1 MTITNRAVPLLHR
14 KEWQMMTPAPVA
26 TAAGSFVIHD
36 GADLDNLALLVASAT
51 THYLY
56 HHDED
61 AWVQIPS
68 GALAG
73 TFGAGAC
80 GARLRWSAPVT
91 ANGGTTTTIT
101 TTAAITSLA
110 IGRTVRMLTG
120 TAANVG
126 KERTVASVL
135 VTPGGTS
142 TITLTSPLPSP
153 VANADTFAVDVGRF
167 AVLNAGT
174 LAAGAFKFFDALT
187 MTWGA
192 NLSITGLPATWGI
205 DGKMISTPSHV
216 AYATG
221 TATAGAATTLTNAA
235 KTWTVNQWAN
245 YQVRITAGTGA
256 GQVRTIASNT
266 ATVLTVSSA
275 WTTTP
280 DATSVYSIEGNDDYL
295 YLAGNNAVTL
305 YRYSISANT
314 WSALA
319 PGVARAAAPGVVGMS
334 LNWGSSTGDP
344 LWANESDIRDGRYLY
359 SFRGGATSALDRY
372 DIALNAWATITYGP
386 LAETFATG
394 SSYDLSGRYIFI
406 RKDSTHRFFKF
417 SIRGDLLEPLA
428 TNLYP
433 DGAAVLGDKLWVKQ
447 LDSSGSVA
455 WLYSLANSGTVL
467 HRLMLI

>member
-14 KEWQMMTPAPVA
+14 KEWQVMTPAPVA

-36 GADLDNLALLVASAT
+36 VDDTDNLALLVASAT

-126 KERTVASVL
+126 QERTVASVL
-135 VTPGGTS
+135 ITPGGTS
-142 TITLTSPLPSP
+142 TMTVTPALPAA
-153 VANADTFAVDVGRF
+153 VAASDTCAVDVGRF
-167 AVLNAGT
+167 AVLSAGT
-174 LAAGAFKFFDALT
+174 LAAGSFKVFDPLT
-187 MTWGA
+187 MTWGG
-192 NLSITGLPATWGI
+192 NLSITGLPATWGA
-205 DGKMISTPSHV
+205 DGKMVASTSHED
-216 AYATG
+216 YAMG
-221 TATAGAATTLTNAA
+221 TATAGGATTLTAGG
-235 KTWTVNQWAN
+235 KTWTVNQWSN
-245 YQVRITAGTGA
+245 SQVRITAGTGA

-266 ATVLTVSSA
+266 ATALTVSAA
-275 WTTTP
+275 WATNP
-280 DATSVYSIEGNDDYL
+280 DATSVYAVEGNDDHI
-295 YLAGNNAVTL
+295 YLAGNGAVTMH
-305 YRYSISANT
+305 RYSLSANT
-314 WSALA
+314 WSALT
-319 PGVARAAAPGVVGMS
+319 PGVARALGAAAGMS
-334 LNWGSSTGDP
+334 LNWAPRTGDP

-372 DIALNAWATITYGP
+372 DIAANAWATITYGP
-386 LAETFATG
+386 LAETFAAG
-394 SSYDLSGRYIFI
+394 SSYDLRGRYIFI
-406 RKDSTHRFFKF
+406 RKDATHRFFKL
-417 SIRGDLLEPLA
+417 SIRGGLLEPLA

-455 WLYSLANSGTVL
+455 WLYSLTNSGTVL

>member
-1 MTITNRAVPLLHR
+1 MTITNRAGPLLHR

-26 TAAGSFVIHD
+26 TAAGAFVVHD

-51 THYLY
+51 IHHLY

-120 TAANVG
+120 TAANIG
-126 KERTVASVL
+126 QERTVASVL
-135 VTPGGTS
+135 ITPGGTS
-142 TITLTSPLPSP
+142 TMTVTPALPAA
-153 VANADTFAVDVGRF
+153 VAASDTCAVDVGRF
-167 AVLNAGT
+167 AVLSAGT
-174 LAAGAFKFFDALT
+174 LAAGSFKLFDPLT
-187 MTWGA
+187 MTWGG
-192 NLSITGLPATWGI
+192 NLSITGLPATWGT
-205 DGKMISTPSHV
+205 DGKMVATTSHETF
-216 AYATG
+216 ATG
-221 TATAGAATTLTNAA
+221 TATAGAASTLTDTA
-235 KTWTVNQWAN
+235 KAWTVNQWAN
-245 YQVRITAGTGA
+245 SQVRIAAGTGE
-256 GQVRTIASNT
+256 GQIRTVASNT
-266 ATVLTVSSA
+266 ATVLTVSAA
-275 WTTTP
+275 WGTSP
-280 DATSVYSIEGNDDYL
+280 DATSVYVLSGNDDHI
-295 YLAGNNAVTL
+295 YLAGNNASVTM
-305 YRYSISANT
+305 YRYSLSANT

-319 PGVARAAAPGVVGMS
+319 PGVARAAAPSAGMS

-359 SFRGGATSALDRY
+359 SFRGGGTSALDRY
-372 DIALNAWATITYGP
+372 DIAANAWATITYGP
-386 LAETFATG
+386 LAETFAVG
-394 SSYDLSGRYIFI
+394 SSYDLRGRYIFI
-406 RKDSTHRFFKF
+406 RKDATHRFFKL
-417 SIRGDLLEPLA
+417 SIRGGLLEPLA

-433 DGAAVLGDKLWVKQ
+433 DGGAVLGDKLWVKQ

-455 WLYSLANSGTVL
+455 WLYSLTNSGTVL

>member
-26 TAAGSFVIHD
+26 TAAGSFVVHD
-36 GADLDNLALLVASAT
+36 VADTDNLALLVASAT
-51 THYLY
+51 VHYLY

-126 KERTVASVL
+126 QVRTVASVL
-135 VTPGGTS
+135 ITPGGTS
-142 TITLTSPLPSP
+142 TMTVTPALPAA
-153 VANADTFAVDVGRF
+153 VAASDTCAVDVGRF

-174 LAAGAFKFFDALT
+174 IVAGAFKFFDALT

-192 NLSITGLPATWGI
+192 NLSITGLPATWGT
-205 DGKMISTPSHV
+205 DGKMVATPSHV

-295 YLAGNNAVTL
+295 YALGNNAVTL

-314 WSALA
+314 WSTIT
-319 PGVARAAAPGVVGMS
+319 PGIARAGAPVAGMTA
-334 LNWGSSTGDP
+334 NWVDQTGDP
-344 LWANESDIRDGRYLY
+344 LWANEADIRDGRYIY
-359 SFRGGATSALDRY
+359 SLRGGATATLDRY
-372 DIALNAWATITYGP
+372 DLALNTWAAITYGP
-386 LAETFATG
+386 LAEVFTTG
-394 SSYDLSGRYIFI
+394 SSSVAAGRYLFI
-406 RKDSTHRFFKF
+406 RKDATNRFFKL
-417 SIRGDLLEPLA
+417 SVRGNLLEPLS

-433 DGAAVLGDKLWVKQ
+433 DGAAVLGEKLWVKQ

-455 WLYSLANSGTVL
+455 WLYSLTNSGTVL

>member
-1 MTITNRAVPLLHR
+1 VTITNRAVPLLHR

-36 GADLDNLALLVASAT
+36 VDDTDNLALLVASAT

-73 TFGAGAC
+73 NFWPGAC

-120 TAANVG
+120 TAANIG
-126 KERTVASVL
+126 QERTVASVL
-135 VTPGGTS
+135 ITPGGTS
-142 TITLTSPLPSP
+142 TMTVTPALPAA
-153 VANADTFAVDVGRF
+153 VAASDTCAVDVGRF
-167 AVLNAGT
+167 AVLSAGT
-174 LAAGAFKFFDALT
+174 LAAGSFKLFDPLT
-187 MTWGA
+187 MTWGG
-192 NLSITGLPATWGI
+192 NLSITGLPATWNT
-205 DGKMISTPSHV
+205 DGKLISTPSHV

-245 YQVRITAGTGA
+245 SQVRITAGTGA

-295 YLAGNNAVTL
+295 YLAGNNAVTM
-305 YRYSISANT
+305 YRYSLSTNT

-319 PGVARAAAPGVVGMS
+319 PGVARAAAPSTGMS
-334 LNWGSSTGDP
+334 LNWGSRTGDP

-372 DIALNAWATITYGP
+372 DIALNTWATITYGP
-386 LAETFATG
+386 LAETFGTG

-433 DGAAVLGDKLWVKQ
+433 DGAAVAGDKLWVKQ

-455 WLYSLANSGTVL
+455 WLYSLANTGTVL

>member
-1 MTITNRAVPLLHR
+1 VTITNRAVPLLHR

-26 TAAGSFVIHD
+26 TAAGSFVVHD
-36 GADLDNLALLVASAT
+36 VADLDNLALLVASAT

-80 GARLRWSAPVT
+80 GARLRWSATVT
-91 ANGGTTTTIT
+91 ASGGSTTTIT
-101 TTAAITSLA
+101 TTAAINSLC
-110 IGRTVRMLTG
+110 IGRTVRILSG

-126 KERTVASVL
+126 AERTVASVL

-192 NLSITGLPATWGI
+192 NLAITGLPATWGT
-205 DGKMISTPSHV
+205 DGKLISTPSHV

-235 KTWTVNQWAN
+235 KTWTVNQWSN
-245 YQVRITAGTGA
+245 SQVRITAGTGA

-295 YLAGNNAVTL
+295 YAIGNNAVTL

-314 WSALA
+314 WSTIT
-319 PGVARAAAPGVVGMS
+319 PGVARAGAPGAGMTA
-334 LNWGSSTGDP
+334 NWVDQTGDP
-344 LWANESDIRDGRYLY
+344 LWANEADIRDGRYIY
-359 SFRGGATSALDRY
+359 SLRGGATATLERY
-372 DIALNAWATITYGP
+372 DLALNTWAAITYGP
-386 LAETFATG
+386 LAEVFTTG
-394 SSYDLSGRYIFI
+394 SSSDAAGRYLYI
-406 RKDSTHRFFKF
+406 RKDATNRFFKL
-417 SIRGDLLEPLA
+417 SVRGNLLEPLA

-433 DGAAVLGDKLWVKQ
+433 DGIAALGDKLWVKQ

-455 WLYSLANSGTVL
+455 WLYSLTNSGTVL

>member
-51 THYLY
+51 VHYLY

-126 KERTVASVL
+126 QERTVASVL
-135 VTPGGTS
+135 ITPGGTS
-142 TITLTSPLPSP
+142 TMTVTPALPAA
-153 VANADTFAVDVGRF
+153 VAASDTCAVDVGRF
-167 AVLNAGT
+167 AVLSAGT
-174 LAAGAFKFFDALT
+174 LAAGSFKLFDPLT
-187 MTWGA
+187 MTWGG
-192 NLSITGLPATWGI
+192 NLSITGLPATWGT
-205 DGKMISTPSHV
+205 DGKMVATTSHET
-216 AYATG
+216 YATG
-221 TATAGAATTLTNAA
+221 TATAGDATHLNEVG
-235 KTWTVNQWAN
+235 KTWTVNQWSN

-295 YLAGNNAVTL
+295 YAIGNNAVTL

-314 WSALA
+314 WSTIT
-319 PGVARAAAPGVVGMS
+319 PGIARAGAPVAGMTA
-334 LNWGSSTGDP
+334 NWVDQTGDP
-344 LWANESDIRDGRYLY
+344 LWANEADIRDGRYIY
-359 SFRGGATSALDRY
+359 SLRGGATATLDRY
-372 DIALNAWATITYGP
+372 DLALNTWAAITYGP
-386 LAETFATG
+386 LAEVFTTG
-394 SSYDLSGRYIFI
+394 SSSEAAGRYLFI
-406 RKDSTHRFFKF
+406 RKDATNRFFKL
-417 SIRGDLLEPLA
+417 SVRGNLLEPLS

-455 WLYSLANSGTVL
+455 WLYSLTNSGTVL

>member
-26 TAAGSFVIHD
+26 TAAGAFVVHD

-51 THYLY
+51 IHHLY

-126 KERTVASVL
+126 QERTVASVL
-135 VTPGGTS
+135 ITPGGTS
-142 TITLTSPLPSP
+142 TMTVTPALPAA
-153 VANADTFAVDVGRF
+153 VAASDTCAVDVGRF
-167 AVLNAGT
+167 AVLSAGT
-174 LAAGAFKFFDALT
+174 LAAGSFKLFDPLT
-187 MTWGA
+187 MTWGG
-192 NLSITGLPATWGI
+192 NLSITGLPATWGT
-205 DGKMISTPSHV
+205 DGKMVATTSHED
-216 AYATG
+216 YATG
-221 TATAGAATTLTNAA
+221 TATAGGATTLTDGG
-235 KTWTVNQWAN
+235 KTWTVNQWSN
-245 YQVRITAGTGA
+245 SQVRITAGTGA

-266 ATVLTVSSA
+266 ATALTVSAA
-275 WTTTP
+275 WATNP
-280 DATSVYSIEGNDDYL
+280 DATSVYAVEGNDDHI
-295 YLAGNNAVTL
+295 YLAGNGAITM
-305 YRYSISANT
+305 YRYSLSANT
-314 WSALA
+314 WSALT
-319 PGVARAAAPGVVGMS
+319 PGVARALGAAAGMS
-334 LNWGSSTGDP
+334 LNWASRTGDP

-359 SFRGGATSALDRY
+359 SFRGGATAALDRY
-372 DIALNAWATITYGP
+372 DIAANAWATIAYGP
-386 LAETFATG
+386 LAETFAAG

-406 RKDSTHRFFKF
+406 RKDATHRFFKL
-417 SIRGDLLEPLA
+417 SIRGGLLEPLA

-455 WLYSLANSGTVL
+455 WLYSLTNSGTVL

>member
-26 TAAGSFVIHD
+26 TVAGSFVIHD

-126 KERTVASVL
+126 QERTVASVL
-135 VTPGGTS
+135 ITPGGTS
-142 TITLTSPLPSP
+142 TMTVTPALPAA
-153 VANADTFAVDVGRF
+153 VAASDTCAVDVGRF
-167 AVLNAGT
+167 AVLSAGT
-174 LAAGAFKFFDALT
+174 LAAGSFKLFDPLT
-187 MTWGA
+187 MTWGG
-192 NLSITGLPATWGI
+192 NLSITGLPATWGT
-205 DGKMISTPSHV
+205 DGKMVATTSHETF
-216 AYATG
+216 ATG
-221 TATAGAATTLTNAA
+221 TATAGAASTLTDTA
-235 KTWTVNQWAN
+235 KAWTVNQWAN
-245 YQVRITAGTGA
+245 SQVRIAAGTGE
-256 GQVRTIASNT
+256 GQIRTVASNT
-266 ATVLTVSSA
+266 ATVLTVSAA
-275 WTTTP
+275 WGTSP
-280 DATSVYSIEGNDDYL
+280 DATSVYVLSGNDDHI
-295 YLAGNNAVTL
+295 YLAGNNASVTM
-305 YRYSISANT
+305 YRYSLSANT

-319 PGVARAAAPGVVGMS
+319 PGVARAAAPSAGMS

-372 DIALNAWATITYGP
+372 DIAANAWATITYRP
-386 LAETFATG
+386 LAETFAAG

-417 SIRGDLLEPLA
+417 SIRGNLLEPLA

-447 LDSSGSVA
+447 LDSGSVA
-455 WLYSLANSGTVL
+455 WLYSLTNSGTVL

>member
-36 GADLDNLALLVASAT
+36 VDDTDNLALLVASAT
-51 THYLY
+51 VHYLY

-68 GALAG
+68 GALNSP
-73 TFGAGAC
+73 FGAGAC

-126 KERTVASVL
+126 QERTVASVL
-135 VTPGGTS
+135 ITPGGTS
-142 TITLTSPLPSP
+142 TMTVTPALPAA
-153 VANADTFAVDVGRF
+153 VAASDTCAVDVGRF
-167 AVLNAGT
+167 AALSAGT
-174 LAAGAFKFFDALT
+174 LAAGSFKLFNPLT
-187 MTWGA
+187 MTWGG
-192 NLSITGLPATWGI
+192 NLSITGLPATWGT
-205 DGKMISTPSHV
+205 DGKMVATTSHET
-216 AYATG
+216 YAAG
-221 TATAGAATTLTNAA
+221 TATAGGATTLTDGG
-235 KTWTVNQWAN
+235 KTWTVNQWSN
-245 YQVRITAGTGA
+245 SQVRITAGTGA

-266 ATVLTVSSA
+266 ATALTVSAA
-275 WTTTP
+275 WGTSP
-280 DATSVYSIEGNDDYL
+280 DATSVYAVEGNDDHI
-295 YLAGNNAVTL
+295 YLAGNNAVTM
-305 YRYSISANT
+305 YRYSLAANAWT
-314 WSALA
+314 TLT
-319 PGVARAAAPGVVGMS
+319 PGVARAAAPSTGMS
-334 LNWGSSTGDP
+334 LNWAQRTGDP
-344 LWANESDIRDGRYLY
+344 LWALESDIRDGRYLF
-359 SFRGGATSALDRY
+359 SLRGGATAALDRY
-372 DIALNAWATITYGP
+372 DIALNTWAAITTYGP
-386 LAETFATG
+386 LAETFTTG
-394 SSYDLSGRYIFI
+394 SSYDLAGRYLYI
-406 RKDSTHRFFKF
+406 RKDATHRFFKL
-417 SIRGDLLEPLA
+417 STRGNLLEPLA

-455 WLYSLANSGTVL
+455 WLYSLTNSGTVL

>member
-1 MTITNRAVPLLHR
+1 VTITNRAVPLLHR

-36 GADLDNLALLVASAT
+36 VDDTDNLALLVASAT
-51 THYLY
+51 VHYLY
-56 HHDED
+56 RHDED

-126 KERTVASVL
+126 QERTVASVL
-135 VTPGGTS
+135 ITPGGTS
-142 TITLTSPLPSP
+142 TMTVTPALPAA
-153 VANADTFAVDVGRF
+153 VAASDTCAVDVGRF
-167 AVLNAGT
+167 AVLNSGT

-192 NLSITGLPATWGI
+192 NLAITGLPATWGT
-205 DGKMISTPSHV
+205 DGKLISTPSHV

-266 ATVLTVSSA
+266 ATALTVSAVWGTS
-275 WTTTP
+275 P
-280 DATSVYSIEGNDDYL
+280 DATSVYAVEGNDDIL
-295 YLAGNNAVTL
+295 YLAGNNAVTM
-305 YRYSISANT
+305 YRYSLSANT
-314 WSALA
+314 WSTLA
-319 PGVARAAAPGVVGMS
+319 PGVARAAAPSTGMS
-334 LNWGSSTGDP
+334 LNWAQRTGDP

-359 SFRGGATSALDRY
+359 SFRGGATAALDRY
-372 DIALNAWATITYGP
+372 DIALNTWATITYGP
-386 LAETFATG
+386 LAETFAAG

-406 RKDSTHRFFKF
+406 RKEATNRFFKL
-417 SIRGDLLEPLA
+417 SVRGNLLEPLS

-455 WLYSLANSGTVL
+455 WLYSLTNSGTVL

>member
-1 MTITNRAVPLLHR
+1 VTITNRAVPLLHR

-36 GADLDNLALLVASAT
+36 VDDTDNLALLVAFAT
-51 THYLY
+51 VHYLY

-68 GALAG
+68 GYLAG

-135 VTPGGTS
+135 ITPGGTS
-142 TITLTSPLPSP
+142 TMTVTPALPAA
-153 VANADTFAVDVGRF
+153 VAASDTCAVDVGRF
-167 AVLNAGT
+167 AVLSAGT
-174 LAAGAFKFFDALT
+174 LAAGSFKLFDPLT
-187 MTWGA
+187 MTWGG
-192 NLSITGLPATWGI
+192 NLSITGLPATWGT
-205 DGKMISTPSHV
+205 DGKMVATTSHET
-216 AYATG
+216 YAAG
-221 TATAGAATTLTNAA
+221 TATAGGATTLTDGG
-235 KTWTVNQWAN
+235 KTWTVNQWSN
-245 YQVRITAGTGA
+245 SQVRITAGTGA

-266 ATVLTVSSA
+266 ATALTVSAA
-275 WTTTP
+275 WGTSP
-280 DATSVYSIEGNDDYL
+280 DATSVYAVEGNDDIL
-295 YLAGNNAVTL
+295 YLAGNNAVTM
-305 YRYSISANT
+305 YRYSLSANT
-314 WSALA
+314 WSTLA
-319 PGVARAAAPGVVGMS
+319 PGVARAAAPSAGMS
-334 LNWGSSTGDP
+334 LNWAQRTGDP

-359 SFRGGATSALDRY
+359 SFRGGVAAALDRY
-372 DIALNAWATITYGP
+372 DIALNTWATITYGP
-386 LAETFATG
+386 LAETFAAG

-406 RKDSTHRFFKF
+406 RKDATHRFFKL

-433 DGAAVLGDKLWVKQ
+433 DGGAVLGDKLWVKQ

-455 WLYSLANSGTVL
+455 WLYSLANTGTVL

>member
-68 GALAG
+68 GALVG

-120 TAANVG
+120 TAANIG
-126 KERTVASVL
+126 QGRTVQSVL
-135 VTPGGTS
+135 INPGGTS
-142 TITLTSPLPSP
+142 TMTVTPALPAA
-153 VANADTFAVDVGRF
+153 VAASDTCAVDVGRF
-167 AVLNAGT
+167 AVLSAGT
-174 LAAGAFKFFDALT
+174 LAAGSFKLFDPLT
-187 MTWGA
+187 MTWGG
-192 NLSITGLPATWGI
+192 NLSITGLPATWGT
-205 DGKMISTPSHV
+205 DGKMVATTSHED
-216 AYATG
+216 YATG
-221 TATAGAATTLTNAA
+221 TATAGAASTLTDGS

-245 YQVRITAGTGA
+245 SQVRITAGTGA

-266 ATVLTVSSA
+266 ATALTVSAA
-275 WTTTP
+275 WGTSP
-280 DATSVYSIEGNDDYL
+280 DATSVYAVEGNDDIL
-295 YLAGNNAVTL
+295 YLAGNNAILL
-305 YRYSISANT
+305 YRYSLSANT

-319 PGVARAAAPGVVGMS
+319 PGVARALAPGVGMS
-334 LNWGSSTGDP
+334 LNWASRTGDP

-372 DIALNAWATITYGP
+372 DIALNTWAAITTYGP
-386 LAETFATG
+386 LAETFTTG
-394 SSYDLSGRYIFI
+394 SSYDLAGRYLYI
-406 RKDSTHRFFKF
+406 RKDATHRFFKL
-417 SIRGDLLEPLA
+417 STRGNLLEPLA

-455 WLYSLANSGTVL
+455 WLYSLTNSGTVL

>member
-36 GADLDNLALLVASAT
+36 VDDTDNLALLVASAT

-126 KERTVASVL
+126 RERTVTSVL
-135 VTPGGTS
+135 ITPGGTS
-142 TITLTSPLPSP
+142 TMTVTPALPAA
-153 VANADTFAVDVGRF
+153 VAASDTCAVDVGRF
-167 AVLNAGT
+167 AVLSAGT
-174 LAAGAFKFFDALT
+174 LAAGAFKFFDSLT
-187 MTWGA
+187 MTWGG
-192 NLSITGLPATWGI
+192 NLSITGLPATWGT
-205 DGKMISTPSHV
+205 DGKMVATTSHED
-216 AYATG
+216 YATG
-221 TATAGAATTLTNAA
+221 TATAGGGAFLVDGG
-235 KTWTVNQWAN
+235 KTWTVNQWSN
-245 YQVRITAGTGA
+245 SQVRITAGTGA

-266 ATVLTVSSA
+266 ATALTVSAA
-275 WTTTP
+275 WGTSP
-280 DATSVYSIEGNDDYL
+280 DATSVYVIEGNDDTL
-295 YLAGNNAVTL
+295 YLAGNNAVTM
-305 YRYSISANT
+305 YRYSLAANAWT
-314 WSALA
+314 TLT
-319 PGVARAAAPGVVGMS
+319 PGVARAAAPSTGMS
-334 LNWGSSTGDP
+334 LNWAQRTGDP
-344 LWANESDIRDGRYLY
+344 LWALESDIRDGRYLY

-372 DIALNAWATITYGP
+372 DIALNTWAAITTYGP
-386 LAETFATG
+386 LAETFTTG
-394 SSYDLSGRYIFI
+394 SSYDLAGSYLYI
-406 RKDSTHRFFKF
+406 RKDATHRFFKL
-417 SIRGDLLEPLA
+417 SVRGNLLEPLA

-455 WLYSLANSGTVL
+455 WLYSLTNSGTVL